1 MTHEY
6 LSGRHTHPE
15 PAPASAA
22 GISPGKRTLT
32 QSLPPRQSARHDER
46 RAVADFDAGVGDDFY
61 DQRATVDAAPTT
73 TLLDDRRLRRARRR
87 NPHWVQKLNVSA
99 QVLSTAAVDTNAF
112 ALDVAEKQLARG
124 LEVDGVA
131 GPRTVAAIAVE
142 AASMPA
148 RSKPHPDGGGEVR
161 EVADFDA
168 GVGDDF
174 YDERATVDAHPVPA
188 PERFADDDPFGMHL
202 LRQS

>member
-1 MTHEY
+1 M
-6 LSGRHTHPE
+6 
-15 PAPASAA
+15 
-22 GISPGKRTLT
+22 
-32 QSLPPRQSARHDER
+32 
-46 RAVADFDAGVGDDFY
+46 ADFDAGVGDDFY
-61 DQRATVDAAPTT
+61 DQRATVDAVPTT

-87 NPHWVQKLNVSA
+87 NPHWVQKLNVSS
-99 QVLSTAAVDTNAF
+99 QVLSTADVDTNAF

-131 GPRTVAAIAVE
+131 GPRTVAAIAGE
-142 AASMPA
+142 AASMPS
-148 RSKPHPDGGGEVR
+148 RSRPRPGGGGEVR

-174 YDERATVDAHPVPA
+174 YDERATVDAHLPA

-202 LRQS
+202 LGQS